1 MPTLGERIQK
11 AWNAFRNKDPTPKY
25 NNYYSFSYGNGYVR
39 PDRRRPRAGGERS
52 IVMPILNRMAVD
64 AAKVDIRHV
73 RLDEFDRYKED
84 VKDWLNDLL
93 TLEANSD
100 QSAREFRQDVFA
112 SMLDEGYIAVVPIV
126 ADINDS
132 TMMVNKVRSARVGK
146 ILAWYP
152 KEIDV
157 EVYNEETGK
166 RENIRIAKSLCLILQ
181 NPFYEIMN
189 APNSLLVRLRKKLAL
204 LDQMDEKVASG
215 KLDMF
220 IQLPY
225 STRHETQ
232 KARAE
237 ERKKEI
243 EVQLEGSRYG
253 IAYID
258 SAEKVIPLGRSLE
271 NNLQGE
277 TDSLTKQLMDQ
288 LGVSPEILNSSGNE
302 VIKLNYNDNIIEPIV
317 STFTDAIIRKWL
329 TPTARTQGHSIM
341 SFHNPFRV
349 VPVGDIAELGD
360 KLLRNQ
366 ILTPNEMRGILGFKP
381 SDAQGADD
389 LRNPNMPLEEGEV
402 SPEEGASEEEL
413 PESEAPEVA
422 PTEEAPPATES
433 PGDDATIQEVIDTM
447 DDRQLD
453 VLNYLVEQAE
463 RGQRRVLGQNQNGS
477 SEE

>member
-25 NNYYSFSYGNGYVR
+25 NNYYSFSYGSGRVR
-39 PDRRRPRAGGERS
+39 PDRRKPRAGGERS
-52 IVMPILNRMAVD
+52 IVMPILNRIAVD
-64 AAKVDIRHV
+64 SAKVDIRHV
-73 RLDEFDRYKED
+73 QLDEFDRYSED
-84 VKDWLNDLL
+84 IKDWLNDFL
-93 TLEANSD
+93 TLEANVD

-112 SMLDEGYIAVVPIV
+112 SMLDEGYVAVVPIE
-126 ADINDS
+126 ADINYS
-132 TMMVNKVRSARVGK
+132 TMTVNRVKSARVGK

-157 EVYNEETGK
+157 EVYNEYHGK
-166 RENIRIAKSLCLILQ
+166 RETIRVAKSLCLIMQ

-204 LDQMDEKVASG
+204 LDQMDEKIASG

-243 EVQLEGSRYG
+243 EMQLEGSRYG

-271 NNLQGE
+271 NNLQG
-277 TDSLTKQLMDQ
+277 TIDSLTKQLLDQ
-288 LGVSPEILNSSGNE
+288 LGVSPEILNGSGDE
-302 VIKLNYNDNIIEPIV
+302 RVKLSYNDNIIEPIV
-317 STFTDAIIRKWL
+317 TTFTDAIIRKWL
-329 TPTARTQGHSIM
+329 TATARTRGHSVL

-349 VPVGDIAELGD
+349 VPVSDIADLGD

-366 ILTPNEMRGILGFKP
+366 ILSANEMRGILGFKP
-381 SDAQGADD
+381 SDAEGADD
-389 LRNPNMPLEEGEV
+389 LRNPNMPV
-402 SPEEGASEEEL
+402 PEEEMTEEL
-413 PESEAPEVA
+413 P
-422 PTEEAPPATES
+422 TEEPEQGTADLSDEATV
-433 PGDDATIQEVIDTM
+433 QEIIDTM
-447 DDRQLD
+447 DDRQLE
-453 VLNYLVEQAE
+453 VLNYLVEQAQN
-463 RGQRRVLGQNQNGS
+463 GQENQNGS
-477 SEE
+477 SE